1 METRELIDM
10 TAAAKGN
17 IKSGQ
22 AVSDWKKYL
31 IAALCVLTLATLCLT
46 IVSGQNYKTEEA
58 SVYSGIDL
66 LLGRTEGKSAGVPHP
81 LMIGAIIFGV
91 WGICTALFAPDRFL
105 YSIISSTFLSVCVAM
120 LRFDITYQAKAEFGL
135 NADLLSFGA
144 AWYISLIFAILS
156 LVVVIWHKSERVLVL
171 RKQELDRIYASA
183 SIPGGYKV
191 LSTGQII
198 KRDFVKH
205 WPIYLMILP
214 AVLYYLVWCYGPMY
228 GIIIAFND
236 FSPKRGILGSK
247 WVGLQWFRDF
257 FRSAY
262 AWRTI
267 RNTLLISFYNLL
279 FGFPAPIILALMLN
293 EMRAV
298 KFKRVVQTITYMPYF
313 ISLVVLCGILTDFCS
328 TTGLFGEFQKLFGFE
343 NPVNLLG
350 DSKYF
355 RTVYVGSEIWQKL
368 GWDSIIYLS
377 ALSGIDQEQYE
388 AATID
393 GAGKFKQVIHVTLPG
408 ILPTIS
414 ILLILRIG
422 SLMGVGYEKIILLYN
437 GLTYET
443 ADVVSTYVYRKGIV
457 DANFSFSTAVNL
469 FNSVINFLLVVFANK
484 MSALLTENSLW

>member
-1 METRELIDM
+1 M
-10 TAAAKGN
+10 TAASRPEGSARTASTDKLRF
-17 IKSGQ
+17 
-22 AVSDWKKYL
+22 V
-31 IAALCVLTLATLCLT
+31 IAALCLLTMASLFLTL
-46 IVSGQNYKTEEA
+46 VSGQHYKTEEPI
-58 SVYSGIDL
+58 VLSGIDML
-66 LLGRTEGKSAGVPHP
+66 MGATGGKSAGVPHP
-81 LMIGAIIFGV
+81 LAIGTIVFGIY
-91 WGICTALFAPDRFL
+91 GLASALFMPDKFL
-105 YSIISSTFLSVCVAM
+105 HSIISSIFLAVCIAM
-120 LRFDITYQAKAEFGL
+120 LRFDITYQAKAEFALDADML
-135 NADLLSFGA
+135 NFGA
-144 AWYISLIFAILS
+144 GWYVG
-156 LVVVIWHKSERVLVL
+156 LVLAVLNIAVVIYHKSSRSMTL
-171 RKQELDRIYASA
+171 RRQELDRIYASA
-183 SIPGGYKV
+183 NIPGGYKV
-191 LSTGQII
+191 LTTRQII
-198 KRDFVKH
+198 VRDFRRH
-205 WPIYLMILP
+205 WPVYLMILP
-214 AVLYYLVWCYGPMY
+214 AVLFYLVWCYGPMY

-236 FSPKRGILGSK
+236 FSPRRGVFGSK

-293 EMRAV
+293 EMRCV

-313 ISLVVLCGILTDFCS
+313 ISLVVLCGILVDFCGTS
-328 TTGLFGEFQKLFGFE
+328 GLFGELQRIFGVAE
-343 NPVNLLG
+343 PVNLLG

-377 ALSGIDQEQYE
+377 ALAGIDQAQYE

-422 SLMGVGYEKIILLYN
+422 SMMGVGYEKIILLYN

-457 DANFSFSTAVNL
+457 EANFSFSTAVSL
-469 FNSVINFLLVVFANK
+469 FNSVINFLLVIFANK
-484 MSALLTENSLW
+484 MSAILTENSLW